1 MGIDTAF
8 IIFAALLAG
17 LARGFSGFGAALIF
31 MPLASAVIGPQVA
44 GPVLLFVDMV
54 LTAPMVPGAFRLA
67 DRREVSFM
75 SLGAFAGIPFGT
87 WILLAIDPLL
97 IRWGMV
103 VAVVLTLALL
113 SSGWRYSGRPAPS
126 LTSAV
131 GVLSGLLS
139 GSIQIGG
146 PPVIAYWL
154 GGSATSATVRANI
167 VLYFAVAGTAAA
179 LSYFVSGLI
188 TSALLVVAL
197 MAGPSYGIGL
207 FVGSRLFGLASERT
221 FRRACYALIA
231 LAGLIGLPL
240 LDPLFG
246 R

>member
-1 MGIDTAF
+1 MGFDTAF

-54 LTAPMVPGAFRLA
+54 LAAPMVPGAFRLA

-87 WILLAIDPLL
+87 WILLAVDPLL

-113 SSGWRYSGRPAPS
+113 SSGWRYSGRPAPQ
-126 LTSAV
+126 LTTAV
-131 GVLSGLLS
+131 GVLSGVLS

-154 GGSATSATVRANI
+154 GGTATSATVRANI
-167 VLYFAVAGTAAA
+167 VLYFAIAGLAAA
-179 LSYFVSGLI
+179 LSYFISGLI
-188 TSALLVVAL
+188 TSALLMVAL
-197 MAGPSYGIGL
+197 IAGPSYGVGL
-207 FVGSRLFGLASERT
+207 IVGSRLFGLASEHT

-231 LAGLIGLPL
+231 LAGIIGLPL